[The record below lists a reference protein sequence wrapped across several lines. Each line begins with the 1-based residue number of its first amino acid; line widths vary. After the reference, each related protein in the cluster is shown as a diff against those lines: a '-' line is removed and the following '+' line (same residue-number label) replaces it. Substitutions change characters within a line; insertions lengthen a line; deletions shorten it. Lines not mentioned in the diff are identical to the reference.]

1 MKITQGS
8 ILLHD
13 MRFYAYH
20 GVMEQERRVG
30 GEYLVSLQVEADL
43 SGAVMSDAVADTV
56 NYAELYDVV
65 RQEMAQPSQLL
76 EHVAGRIGQR
86 VLDEFPQVMVLTV
99 RVTKCNPPMG
109 ADCKGASVEICALR
123 ASE

>member
-1 MKITQGS
+1 MKITQSS

-30 GEYLVSLQVEADL
+30 GEYLVSLEVETDL
-43 SGAVMSDAVADTV
+43 SRAMISDAVSDTV

-65 RQEMAQPSQLL
+65 RHEMAQPSQLL

-86 VLDEFPQVMVLTV
+86 VLEDFSQVTSLTI

-109 ADCKGASVEICALR
+109 ADSKGASVEIKMKR
-123 ASE
+123 